1 MIVPDRFAKDVPVLP
16 SWLSSRLRPAPDS
29 AVADNLR
36 SGKPAW
42 SDAVHLLWTGWVF
55 LTPIFGGGYSLTWLW
70 LTVLTYPVFLAL
82 YGRQLLAPRRQ
93 APRFALAMVA
103 MGLALLPWYPSGIS
117 YFIFGCVTLRV
128 CRTGSARRYLAQLVA
143 LNALFVGIALWVG
156 YHWQLV
162 VWIPAMAMIIGIII
176 NVESTNKDRE
186 AALQLSQD
194 EVRRLAATAERERIG
209 RDLHDLLGHT
219 LSLITLKLELSRK
232 LFDRDPERARAEVTE
247 AEAVARQALA
257 EVRSAV
263 TGIRASDLAAE
274 LAAARLLLEC
284 QHVHLD
290 YPPPPP
296 MPVEI
301 ERGLALVL
309 REVATNIV
317 RHAQAHQ
324 AWVAFEQDGRMLSMQ
339 IRDDGQGGVH
349 EDGNGL
355 TGMRERVAALRG
367 TLLVT
372 SVRGQGT
379 TVAVQVPLPAA
390 TRSVPAAAEASP
402 VAPVSPSLSTSS
414 TVIQ

>member
-1 MIVPDRFAKDVPVLP
+1 MIALDPHAKDVPVLP

-42 SDAVHLLWTGWVF
+42 SDAVHLLWSGWVF
-55 LTPIFGGGYSLTWLW
+55 LTPIFGGGFTATWVW
-70 LTVLTYPVFLAL
+70 LTVLSYPVFLAL

-93 APRFALAMVA
+93 APRLALAMVA

-128 CRTGSARRYLAQLVA
+128 CRIGSAWRYLAQLVA

-156 YHWQLV
+156 YQWQLV

-176 NVESTNKDRE
+176 NVENTNKDRE

-309 REVATNIV
+309 REAATNIV

-390 TRSVPAAAEASP
+390 TRSVPPAAEASP
-402 VAPVSPSLSTSS
+402 VAPVSLSLSTSS

>member
-1 MIVPDRFAKDVPVLP
+1 MIAPDPPPPETTVSP
-16 SWLSSRLRPAPDS
+16 SRLATLLRPAPDS

-36 SGKPAW
+36 RGKPAW

-55 LTPIFGGGYSLTWLW
+55 LTPMFGSGYTLLWMW
-70 LTVLTYPVFLAL
+70 LTLLTYPVFLAL
-82 YGRQLLAPRRQ
+82 YARQLLGPRRHAPRY
-93 APRFALAMVA
+93 ALAMVI
-103 MGLALLPWYPSGIS
+103 MGLALLPWYPAGIS

-128 CRTGSARRYLAQLVA
+128 CRTGSAWRYLVQLAA
-143 LNALFVGIALWVG
+143 LNTVFVGIALWVG

-162 VWIPAMAMIIGIII
+162 VWIPSMAFIIGVIV
-176 NVESTNKDRE
+176 NVESTNKDRD

-232 LFDRDPERARAEVTE
+232 LFDRDPERARLEVTE
-247 AEAVARQALA
+247 AEAIARQALA

-284 QHVHLD
+284 QHVHLH
-290 YPPPPP
+290 YAPPPP
-296 MPVEI
+296 MPAEI

-309 REVATNIV
+309 REAATNIV
-317 RHAQAHQ
+317 RHAQANE
-324 AWVAFEQDGRMLSMQ
+324 AWVQFEQDARTLCMRV
-339 IRDDGQGGVH
+339 RDDGTGGVQA
-349 EDGNGL
+349 DGNGL

-367 TLLVT
+367 TLHVH
-372 SVRGQGT
+372 SAKGQGT
-379 TVAVQVPLPAA
+379 TVTVQVPLPAA
-390 TRSVPAAAEASP
+390 TTAVPPPPAT
-402 VAPVSPSLSTSS
+402 APALPSGVLP
-414 TVIQ
+414 